1 MYLRAGLR
9 HAVERGNSEAAMV
22 KGLLVGCQMGTRECV
37 GEAQCRPAPQLV
49 RISAKRA
56 RRGRL
61 AAISGQMAEDRV
73 AERYNAQG
81 YTVLA
86 RRWRGKA
93 GEIDLICQKDE
104 CLVFVEVKSS
114 RTHACA
120 GERLGRRQMDRICRA
135 ACEFCGNRSAGLL
148 TEMRFDAALV
158 DGTGRIDV
166 VENAFGA

>member
-1 MYLRAGLR
+1 MSCQIESCD
-9 HAVERGNSEAAMV
+9 H
-22 KGLLVGCQMGTRECV
+22 VGKTQYD
-37 GEAQCRPAPQLV
+37 PASRSV
-49 RISAKRA
+49 RISAGRV
-56 RRGRL
+56 RRGRI

-73 AERYNAQG
+73 ADRYNAQG
-81 YTVLA
+81 YDILA

-93 GEIDLICQKDE
+93 GEIDLICQIGE

-114 RTHACA
+114 RTHARA

-148 TEMRFDAALV
+148 SEMRFDAALV
-158 DGTGRIDV
+158 DAAGQIDV